1 MTVKLRAALKP
12 GGVEGFEVARRLVE
26 DAGVAG
32 LTFHPR
38 SAAVRHK
45 GTPDYELATRL
56 VAELPVPVIVSGG
69 MEGAEHVRA
78 VFESTGCAAVMLA
91 RGALGN
97 PWLFAQ
103 VLGTRSSEPSREEVL
118 EEWRWVLDR
127 AVEHLGPERAARY
140 LRKFHPWYV
149 ERLGEGK
156 AVQAALQQADTIAE
170 QRAVIAGLAAPYR
183 GLRTLLPCAA
193 VRPALARAVVFQDP
207 TSQGR
212 RMQKDVILTPE
223 GLEKL
228 KQEIEHLS
236 VTRRRE
242 VAERIKEAREF
253 GDISENSEYDD
264 AKNEQAMLESRIAQ
278 LEDKLRSAQVIDAS
292 ELDNDVVRV
301 GSLVSVKDEKGKSFQ
316 YTIVGSTE
324 ADPSANRLSNESPV
338 GKALIGRKKGD
349 AVSVPTPKGER
360 KLTISKISVA

>member
-1 MTVKLRAALKP
+1 
-12 GGVEGFEVARRLVE
+12 
-26 DAGVAG
+26 
-32 LTFHPR
+32 
-38 SAAVRHK
+38 
-45 GTPDYELATRL
+45 
-56 VAELPVPVIVSGG
+56 
-69 MEGAEHVRA
+69 
-78 VFESTGCAAVMLA
+78 
-91 RGALGN
+91 
-97 PWLFAQ
+97 
-103 VLGTRSSEPSREEVL
+103 
-118 EEWRWVLDR
+118 
-127 AVEHLGPERAARY
+127 
-140 LRKFHPWYV
+140 
-149 ERLGEGK
+149 
-156 AVQAALQQADTIAE
+156 
-170 QRAVIAGLAAPYR
+170 
-183 GLRTLLPCAA
+183 
-193 VRPALARAVVFQDP
+193 
-207 TSQGR
+207 
-212 RMQKDVILTPE
+212 MQKDVILTPE

-236 VTRRRE
+236 VNRRRE

-292 ELDNDVVRV
+292 ELDNNVVRV
-301 GSLVSVKDEKGKSFQ
+301 GSLVSVKDDKSKSFQ